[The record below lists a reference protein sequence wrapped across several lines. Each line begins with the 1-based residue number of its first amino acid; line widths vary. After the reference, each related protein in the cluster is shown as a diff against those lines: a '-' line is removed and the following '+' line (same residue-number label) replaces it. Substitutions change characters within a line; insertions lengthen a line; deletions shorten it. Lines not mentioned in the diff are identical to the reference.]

1 MSFSEYRERQ
11 AGVRTKAGDA
21 YSTFYVP
28 GIGLTTAQK
37 EAAKK
42 QAKLRRE
49 AYRDPV
55 KKEAWKAATAE
66 KRRATASA
74 RKGIPRGPNMDSTG
88 GYFVAHAAM
97 HGLEVSRQAIKA
109 INVLLVGV
117 RKDMVHRATELALR
131 RGDVAVYAQHVADAI
146 QTPPG
151 MRTLTRQAP
160 PLRVKKARAPRFSQL
175 PLE

>member
-11 AGVRTKAGDA
+11 AGVRTKAGDS

-28 GIGLTTAQK
+28 GIGLTAAQK
-37 EAAKK
+37 EAAKE
-42 QAKLRRE
+42 QAKRRRK
-49 AYRDPV
+49 AYKDPV
-55 KKEAWKAATAE
+55 KKAAWQAATAE
-66 KRRATASA
+66 KRRETAAA
-74 RKGIPRGPNMDSTG
+74 RRGVPRGPNMDSTG

-117 RKDMVHRATELALR
+117 RKDMIHRATDLAMR

-151 MRTLTRQAP
+151 MRTLVRQAP
-160 PLRVKKARAPRFSQL
+160 PPRVKKARVPRFDQI